1 MAAMNDKLQKLADE
15 FEQIE
20 LKMAD
25 PNIFSDQE
33 QFQKLLARRRE
44 IEEAVRLFNE
54 LQVQEKRARDSE
66 VLLEDADEGIREMAQ
81 VELKEAKDTMEKLN
95 EELKLELVPKDPKDS
110 KNCIMELRAG
120 TGGDE
125 AALFAEELSRMY
137 LRYIKEQGFQV
148 EPISE
153 SRGERGL
160 KEVIF
165 KVIGPGAYGRMK
177 YESGVHRVQRI
188 PETEAK
194 GRVHTSAASVV
205 VMPEVDELEIEIRDL
220 DLRIDVYRSGGH
232 GGQSVN
238 TTDSAVRITH
248 LPSGL
253 VVICQDEKSQLKN
266 KIKAMG
272 VLRSRLYAFEKEK
285 RDREMGDE
293 RQSLAATGERG
304 DKIRTYN
311 FPQDRVTDH
320 RIGQNF
326 SNLPAI
332 MDGAIEPII
341 DALILEDQAKR
352 LSAAANSGND

>member
-1 MAAMNDKLQKLADE
+1 MPMEEKLSKLVEE

-20 LKMAD
+20 VRMAD
-25 PNIFSDQE
+25 PDIFSNQE
-33 QFQKLLARRRE
+33 EFQKLLARRRE
-44 IEEAVRLFNE
+44 IEGAVELFKK
-54 LQVQEKRARDSE
+54 LQVQEKRLKDSE
-66 VLLEDADEGIREMAQ
+66 ALLEDADEGIREMAKE
-81 VELKEAKDTMEKLN
+81 ELKHAKEAVENLR
-95 EELKLELVPKDPKDS
+95 EQLKLELVPKDPKDS
-110 KNCIMELRAG
+110 KNCLMELRAG

-125 AALFAEELSRMY
+125 AALFCEELSRMY
-137 LRYIKEQGFQV
+137 LRYIKERGYQV
-148 EPISE
+148 EAISE

-165 KVIGPGAYGRMK
+165 KVIGQGAYGRMK

-205 VMPEVDELEIEIRDL
+205 VMPEVNEVEIEIRDQ

-248 LPSGL
+248 LPTDL
-253 VVICQDEKSQLKN
+253 VVVCQDEKSQLKN

-272 VLRSRLYAFEKEK
+272 VLRSRLYALEKEK
-285 RDREMGDE
+285 RDREMGEE

-332 MDGAIEPII
+332 MEGKIDDII
-341 DALILEDQAKR
+341 DSLILEDQAKR
-352 LSAAANSGND
+352 LAAAAKG

>member
-1 MAAMNDKLQKLADE
+1 MEEKLSKLVEE

-20 LKMAD
+20 ARMAD
-25 PNIFSDQE
+25 PDIFSNQE
-33 QFQKLLARRRE
+33 EFQKLLARRRE
-44 IEEAVRLFNE
+44 IEGAVELFKK
-54 LQVQEKRARDSE
+54 LQVQEKRLKDSE
-66 VLLEDADEGIREMAQ
+66 ALLEDADEGIREMAKE
-81 VELKEAKDTMEKLN
+81 ELKQAKEAVENLSEK
-95 EELKLELVPKDPKDS
+95 LKLELVPKDPKDS
-110 KNCIMELRAG
+110 KNCLMELRAG

-125 AALFAEELSRMY
+125 AAVFCEELSRMY
-137 LRYIKEQGFQV
+137 LRYIKERGYQV
-148 EPISE
+148 EAISE

-165 KVIGPGAYGRMK
+165 KVIGQGAYGRMK

-205 VMPEVDELEIEIRDL
+205 VMPEVDELEIEIRDQ

-248 LPSGL
+248 LPTDL
-253 VVICQDEKSQLKN
+253 VVVCQDEKSQLKN

-272 VLRSRLYAFEKEK
+272 VLRSRLYALEKEK
-285 RDREMGDE
+285 RDREMGEE

-332 MDGAIEPII
+332 MEGEIDDII
-341 DALILEDQAKR
+341 DSLILEDQAKR
-352 LSAAANSGND
+352 LAAAAKG

>member
-1 MAAMNDKLQKLADE
+1 MIDKLQKLADE
-15 FEQIE
+15 FAQIE
-20 LKMAD
+20 LKLAEPD
-25 PNIFSDQE
+25 IFSDQE
-33 QFQKLLARRRE
+33 ALQKLLGRRKE
-44 IEEAVRLFNE
+44 LEEPVALFHE
-54 LQVQEKRARDSE
+54 LKVQVKRVEDSE
-66 VLLEDADEGIREMAQ
+66 VMLNDEDEEIREMA
-81 VELKEAKDTMEKLN
+81 K
-95 EELKLELVPKDPKDS
+95 EELKQGKEAVEKLEEKLKLALVPRDPKDS

-125 AALFAEELSRMY
+125 AALFCEEMSRMY
-137 LRYIKEQGFQV
+137 LRYVKEKGFQV
-148 EPISE
+148 EMISE
-153 SRGERGL
+153 SAGDKGL
-160 KEVIF
+160 KEMIF

-177 YESGVHRVQRI
+177 FESGVHRVQRI

-205 VMPEVDELEIEIRDL
+205 VMPEVDEVELEIRDQ

-248 LPSGL
+248 IPSGL
-253 VVICQDEKSQLKN
+253 VVVCQDEKSQLKN

-272 VLRSRLYAFEKEK
+272 VLRSRLYAMEKEK
-285 RDREMGDE
+285 RDREMGE
-293 RQSLAATGERG
+293 ARESLSATGERG

-326 SNLPAI
+326 SNLPGI
-332 MDGAIEPII
+332 MEGDIDEII
-341 DALILEDQAKR
+341 DALILEDQTKR
-352 LSAAANSGND
+352 LAQAAE

>member
-1 MAAMNDKLQKLADE
+1 VEE

-20 LKMAD
+20 ARMAD
-25 PNIFSDQE
+25 PDIFSNQE
-33 QFQKLLARRRE
+33 EFQKLLARRRE
-44 IEEAVRLFNE
+44 IEGAVELFKK
-54 LQVQEKRARDSE
+54 LQVQEKRLKDSE
-66 VLLEDADEGIREMAQ
+66 ALLEDADEGIREMAKE
-81 VELKEAKDTMEKLN
+81 ELKQAKEAVENLSEK
-95 EELKLELVPKDPKDS
+95 LKLELVPKDPKDS
-110 KNCIMELRAG
+110 KNCLMELRAG

-125 AALFAEELSRMY
+125 AALFCEELSRMY
-137 LRYIKEQGFQV
+137 LRYIKERGYQV
-148 EPISE
+148 EAISE

-165 KVIGPGAYGRMK
+165 KVIGQGAYGRMK

-205 VMPEVDELEIEIRDL
+205 VMPEVDELEIEIRDQ

-248 LPSGL
+248 LPTDL
-253 VVICQDEKSQLKN
+253 VVVCQDEKSQLKN

-272 VLRSRLYAFEKEK
+272 VLRSRLYALEKEK
-285 RDREMGDE
+285 RDREMGEE

-332 MDGAIEPII
+332 MEGEIDDII
-341 DALILEDQAKR
+341 DSLILEDQAKR
-352 LSAAANSGND
+352 LAAAAKG

>member
-1 MAAMNDKLQKLADE
+1 MEEKLSKLVEE

-20 LKMAD
+20 ARMAD
-25 PNIFSDQE
+25 PDIFSNQE
-33 QFQKLLARRRE
+33 EFQKLLARRRE
-44 IEEAVRLFNE
+44 IEGAVELFKK
-54 LQVQEKRARDSE
+54 LQVQEKRLKDSE
-66 VLLEDADEGIREMAQ
+66 ALLEDADEGIREMAKE
-81 VELKEAKDTMEKLN
+81 ELKQAKEAVENLSEK
-95 EELKLELVPKDPKDS
+95 LKLELVPKDPKDS
-110 KNCIMELRAG
+110 KNCLMELRAG

-125 AALFAEELSRMY
+125 AALFCEELSRMY
-137 LRYIKEQGFQV
+137 LRYIKERGYQV
-148 EPISE
+148 EAISE

-165 KVIGPGAYGRMK
+165 KVIGQGAYGRMK

-205 VMPEVDELEIEIRDL
+205 VMPEVDELEIEIRDQ

-248 LPSGL
+248 LPTDL
-253 VVICQDEKSQLKN
+253 VVVCQDEKSQLKN

-272 VLRSRLYAFEKEK
+272 VLRSRLYALEKEK
-285 RDREMGDE
+285 RDREMGEE

-332 MDGAIEPII
+332 MEGKIDDII

-352 LSAAANSGND
+352 LAAAAKD

>member
-1 MAAMNDKLQKLADE
+1 MPMEEKLSKLVEE

-20 LKMAD
+20 VRMAD
-25 PNIFSDQE
+25 PDIFSNQE
-33 QFQKLLARRRE
+33 EFQKLLARRRE
-44 IEEAVRLFNE
+44 IEGAVELFKK
-54 LQVQEKRARDSE
+54 LQVQEKRLKDSE
-66 VLLEDADEGIREMAQ
+66 ALLEDADEGIREMAKE
-81 VELKEAKDTMEKLN
+81 ELKQAKEAVENLSEK
-95 EELKLELVPKDPKDS
+95 LKLELVPKDPKDS
-110 KNCIMELRAG
+110 KNCLMELRAG

-125 AALFAEELSRMY
+125 AALFCEELSRMY
-137 LRYIKEQGFQV
+137 LRYIKERGYQV
-148 EPISE
+148 EAISE

-165 KVIGPGAYGRMK
+165 KVIGQGAYGRMK

-205 VMPEVDELEIEIRDL
+205 VMPEVDELEIEIRDQ

-248 LPSGL
+248 LPTDL
-253 VVICQDEKSQLKN
+253 VVVCQDEKSQLKN

-272 VLRSRLYAFEKEK
+272 VLRSRLYALEKEK
-285 RDREMGDE
+285 RDREMGEE

-332 MDGAIEPII
+332 MEGKIDDII
-341 DALILEDQAKR
+341 DSLILEDQAKR
-352 LSAAANSGND
+352 LAAAAKG

>member
-1 MAAMNDKLQKLADE
+1 MEEKLSKLVEE

-20 LKMAD
+20 ARMAD
-25 PNIFSDQE
+25 PDIFSNQE
-33 QFQKLLARRRE
+33 EFQKLLARRRE
-44 IEEAVRLFNE
+44 IEGAVELFKK
-54 LQVQEKRARDSE
+54 LQVQEKRLKDSE
-66 VLLEDADEGIREMAQ
+66 ALLEDADEGIREMAKE
-81 VELKEAKDTMEKLN
+81 ELKQAKEAVENLSEK
-95 EELKLELVPKDPKDS
+95 LKLELVPKDPKDS
-110 KNCIMELRAG
+110 KNCLMELRAG

-125 AALFAEELSRMY
+125 AALFCEELSRMY
-137 LRYIKEQGFQV
+137 LRYIKERGYQV
-148 EPISE
+148 EAISE

-165 KVIGPGAYGRMK
+165 KVIGQGAYGRMK

-205 VMPEVDELEIEIRDL
+205 VMPEVDELEIEIRDQ

-248 LPSGL
+248 LPTDL
-253 VVICQDEKSQLKN
+253 VVVCQDEKSQLKN

-272 VLRSRLYAFEKEK
+272 VLRSRLYALEKEK
-285 RDREMGDE
+285 RDREMGEE

-332 MDGAIEPII
+332 MEGEIDDII
-341 DALILEDQAKR
+341 DSLILEDQAKR
-352 LSAAANSGND
+352 LAAAAKG

>member
-1 MAAMNDKLQKLADE
+1 MAGMNEKLQKLVEE

-20 LKMAD
+20 ARMSD
-25 PNIFSDQE
+25 PNIFSNQE
-33 QFQKLLARRRE
+33 EFQKLLARRRE
-44 IEEAVRLFNE
+44 IEGAVSLFKE
-54 LQVQEKRARDSE
+54 LQLQEKRAEDSE
-66 VLLEDADEGIREMAQ
+66 ALLEDNSEEIREMAKE
-81 VELKEAKDTMEKLN
+81 ELKEAKQKVGELTEK
-95 EELKLELVPKDPKDS
+95 LKLELVPKDPKDS
-110 KNCIMELRAG
+110 KNCIMEIRAG

-125 AALFAEELSRMY
+125 AALFCEELSRMY
-137 LRYIKEQGFQV
+137 LRYIKEHGFQV
-148 EPISE
+148 ELISE
-153 SRGERGL
+153 SPGERGM
-160 KEVIF
+160 KEMIF
-165 KVIGPGAYGRMK
+165 KVIGAGAYGRMK

-205 VMPEVDELEIEIRDL
+205 VMPEIDEVEIEIRDQ
-220 DLRIDVYRSGGH
+220 DLRIDVFRSGGH

-248 LPSGL
+248 LPTNL
-253 VVICQDEKSQLKN
+253 VVVCQDEKSQLKN

-272 VLRSRLYAFEKEK
+272 VLRSRLYALEQEK
-285 RDREMGDE
+285 RNKELGEARA
-293 RQSLAATGERG
+293 SLAATGERG

-332 MDGAIEPII
+332 MDGEIDSII
-341 DALILEDQAKR
+341 DALILEDQAKK
-352 LSAAANSGND
+352 LAAASQS

>member
-1 MAAMNDKLQKLADE
+1 MEE

-20 LKMAD
+20 ARMAD
-25 PNIFSDQE
+25 PDIFSNQE
-33 QFQKLLARRRE
+33 EFQKLLARRRE
-44 IEEAVRLFNE
+44 IEGAVELFKK
-54 LQVQEKRARDSE
+54 LQVQEKRLKDSE
-66 VLLEDADEGIREMAQ
+66 ALLEDADEGIREMAKE
-81 VELKEAKDTMEKLN
+81 ELKQAKEAVENLSEK
-95 EELKLELVPKDPKDS
+95 LKLELVPKDPKDS
-110 KNCIMELRAG
+110 KNCLMELRAG

-125 AALFAEELSRMY
+125 AALFCEELSRMY
-137 LRYIKEQGFQV
+137 LRYIKERGYQV
-148 EPISE
+148 EAISE

-165 KVIGPGAYGRMK
+165 KVIGQGAYGRMK

-205 VMPEVDELEIEIRDL
+205 VMPEVDELEIEIRDQ

-248 LPSGL
+248 LPTDL
-253 VVICQDEKSQLKN
+253 VVVCQDEKSQLKN

-272 VLRSRLYAFEKEK
+272 VLRSRLYALEKEK
-285 RDREMGDE
+285 RDREMGEE

-332 MDGAIEPII
+332 MEGKIDDII

-352 LSAAANSGND
+352 LAAAAKD

>member
-1 MAAMNDKLQKLADE
+1 MEEKLSKLVEE
-15 FEQIE
+15 FDQIE
-20 LKMAD
+20 ARMAD
-25 PNIFSDQE
+25 PDIFSNQE
-33 QFQKLLARRRE
+33 EFQKLLARRRE
-44 IEEAVRLFNE
+44 IEGAVELFKK
-54 LQVQEKRARDSE
+54 LQVQEKRLKDSE
-66 VLLEDADEGIREMAQ
+66 ALLEDADEGIREMAKE
-81 VELKEAKDTMEKLN
+81 ELKQAKEAVENLSEK
-95 EELKLELVPKDPKDS
+95 LKLELVPKDPKDS
-110 KNCIMELRAG
+110 KNCLMELRAG

-125 AALFAEELSRMY
+125 AALFCEELSRMY
-137 LRYIKEQGFQV
+137 LRYIKERGYQV
-148 EPISE
+148 EAISE

-165 KVIGPGAYGRMK
+165 KVIGQGAYGRMK

-205 VMPEVDELEIEIRDL
+205 VMPEVDELEIEIRDQ

-248 LPSGL
+248 LPTDL
-253 VVICQDEKSQLKN
+253 VVVCQDEKSQLKN

-272 VLRSRLYAFEKEK
+272 VLRSRLYALEKEK
-285 RDREMGDE
+285 RDREMGEE

-332 MDGAIEPII
+332 MEGEIDDII
-341 DALILEDQAKR
+341 DSLILEDQAKR
-352 LSAAANSGND
+352 LAAAAKG